1 MLFLR
6 SDFICGKDF
15 GCSYHM
21 KISLIGSMHVGLIII
36 KDGAN
41 IREVIE
47 GLQDE
52 S

>member
-1 MLFLR
+1 MLFSR

-15 GCSYHM
+15 GSSYHM

-36 KDGAN
+36 KGGEN